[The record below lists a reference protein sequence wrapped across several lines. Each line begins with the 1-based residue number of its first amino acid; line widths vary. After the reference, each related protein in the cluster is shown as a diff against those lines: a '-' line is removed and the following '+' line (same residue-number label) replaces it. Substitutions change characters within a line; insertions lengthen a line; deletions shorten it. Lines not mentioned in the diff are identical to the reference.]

1 MFLEASSPVY
11 WHPGMGASSHP
22 SRSTLLLRSHKP
34 AEYPAQHVPANT
46 NPWHKN
52 VISGFAFHPRAS
64 KPSSPDGASQA
75 GSYDSVP
82 SGSYSTDYARF
93 NQNWNLASPQDENSG
108 YATGYGA
115 EVEPVFSD
123 VSDLT
128 PVYSFGSRSRYH
140 RGRAMFAQTRY
151 IPGEPINSGMPVVGY
166 MSRSSEEAGPAD
178 APKGGS

>member
-22 SRSTLLLRSHKP
+22 SRNTLLLRSHKP

-52 VISGFAFHPRAS
+52 VVSGFAFHPRAS
-64 KPSSPDGASQA
+64 KPSSPGGASQA

-82 SGSYSTDYARF
+82 SGSYSADYAKF
-93 NQNWNLASPQDENSG
+93 NQNWNLASHQDENSG

-123 VSDLT
+123 VSYLT
-128 PVYSFGSRSRYH
+128 PVYSFGSRSRYQ
-140 RGRAMFAQTRY
+140 RGRAVFAQTRY
-151 IPGEPINSGMPVVGY
+151 IPGEPINSGMPFRYV
-166 MSRSSEEAGPAD
+166 SRSSEDAGPAD
-178 APKGGS
+178 SPKGGS